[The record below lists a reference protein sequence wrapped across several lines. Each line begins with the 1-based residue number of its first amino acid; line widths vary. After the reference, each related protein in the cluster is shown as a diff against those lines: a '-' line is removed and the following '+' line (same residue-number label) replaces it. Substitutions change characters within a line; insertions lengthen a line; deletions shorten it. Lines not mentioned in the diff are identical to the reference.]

1 MLQTLGIKPIKML
14 VKTLSPK
21 PVTRQW
27 TSPYATALT
36 LNLTKIVNSLLF
48 CRSHFSRYSSITKF
62 FTKELDFLIQSSF
75 WGKISLREKSLMQ
88 FLALRCF
95 GLLVIQENAFS
106 YFCFRHSRREISRDI
121 FCGPWNLGNLM
132 PPIVQQNLN
141 RGKSFKMSLVGPWPE
156 STSEVDWSNFEL
168 IDKAPKTDR
177 INSKWWFRWVVR

>member
-1 MLQTLGIKPIKML
+1 MASQATRLRCYLHWESNQWTDNKVIFE

-21 PVTRQW
+21 PVTRRW
-27 TSPYATALT
+27 TSANATERT

-121 FCGPWNLGNLM
+121 FCGPWNLGNLR
-132 PPIVQQNLN
+132 LAN
-141 RGKSFKMSLVGPWPE
+141 RAAKP
-156 STSEVDWSNFEL
+156 
-168 IDKAPKTDR
+168 
-177 INSKWWFRWVVR
+177 